1 MPPAPRN
8 SHTVLQQPPDSST
21 PATINLEEEGLGTNT
36 NGGHSGA
43 GWYIP
48 RAALCRND
56 TTCTCSQQG
65 STQRSIQTVN
75 EWLSPTPSSNTS
87 TQSGS
92 SGSLLLTAANLAA
105 LRLEPRTKEVDTCSI
120 ASSTHFTMVNYGNV
134 RTKERKQSCCAKHH
148 ISALVITMC
157 ALFLLGLIAAVYYID
172 MRTRSIKYSR

>member
-1 MPPAPRN
+1 M
-8 SHTVLQQPPDSST
+8 LQLEDESS
-21 PATINLEEEGLGTNT
+21 NT
-36 NGGHSGA
+36 SSGHNGP

-56 TTCTCSQQG
+56 TTCTCSQQS

-105 LRLEPRTKEVDTCSI
+105 LRLEPRTIKEVDTCSI

-172 MRTRSIKYSR
+172 SKCNSILIFNFIN